1 MLDWM
6 LGPRGEWNTIDDSKG
21 EPKRKEKMEA

>member
-1 MLDWM
+1 MLDRM

-21 EPKRKEKMEA
+21 EPKRKEKAEA

>member
-1 MLDWM
+1 MLNGM

-21 EPKRKEKMEA
+21 EPKREEKWEA

>member
-21 EPKRKEKMEA
+21 EPKIKEKMEA